1 MLLVYGGG
9 SIKRNGAYDDV
20 TAALREAGNE
30 VVELSGVTPN
40 PRLDKVLEGVTLVR
54 EHGVNLN
61 LILAVAGGSVID
73 CAKFISLGSGLGE
86 DEDLWDGYVETGKP
100 APENLVPLG
109 VVLTIAAT
117 GSEMGDVAV
126 LTNWARNRKL
136 GYTFFPLTPKSS
148 VLDPTYLLTLPA
160 EQTTYGFVD
169 MFCHTCEQYFSLPS
183 DDNLSDEMAEA
194 IQRHILRSWR
204 ACRRHPRSYEARS
217 NAMGDSTFALN
228 RVISRGKEED
238 WVTHGIE
245 HALSAYFDISHG
257 AGLAVVHPHWM
268 KYVYTSR
275 PEATARF
282 ARWAVNVWGVDSTGK
297 SEREVAEEGIER
309 YADFSASGRCPA
321 HPVRGRHSSRSGH
334 AGQARRPCRRR
345 RRLLPPHHPR
355 RCARHPRL
363 VRDTGRVLR
372 MYQGVS
378 RDGGAEDLIS
388 TPAVYTSMT
397 THFALHLY
405 IDTQP
410 PRCTGMAS
418 RTWMCDER
426 RHLRFGGEASLP
438 RHRSRCR
445 SHDSAYANVERPY
458 YPALGRV
465 RKSLKRWI
473 ALPYH
478 SAAESD
484 LA

>member
-1 MLLVYGGG
+1 MRNFIFHNPVKIYFGEGQAVHVTEEAKSRPGAVLLVYGGG

-30 VVELSGVTPN
+30 VIELSGVTPN
-40 PRLDKVLEGVTLVR
+40 PRLDKVFEGVNLVR
-54 EHGVNLN
+54 EHGVNL
-61 LILAVAGGSVID
+61 ILAVGGGSVID
-73 CAKFISLGSGLGE
+73 SAKFISLGSGLGE
-86 DEDLWDGYVETGKP
+86 DEDLWYDYVETGKP

-109 VVLTIAAT
+109 VVLTTAVT
-117 GSEMGDVAV
+117 GSEMGGVAV

-136 GYTFFPLTPKSS
+136 GYTSFPLTPKFS

-217 NAMGDSTFALN
+217 NAMWDSTFALN

-297 SEREVAEEGIER
+297 SEREVAEEGIEHYVDFLR
-309 YADFSASGRCPA
+309 LVGAPLTLSEVGIPADPA
-321 HPVRGRHSSRSGH
+321 TLDKLADH
-334 AGQARRPCRRR
+334 AGDVGGSYRRITRDDARAILALC
-345 RRLLPPHHPR
+345 
-355 RCARHPRL
+355 
-363 VRDTGRVLR
+363 V
-372 MYQGVS
+372 
-378 RDGGAEDLIS
+378 
-388 TPAVYTSMT
+388 TPVV
-397 THFALHLY
+397 F
-405 IDTQP
+405 
-410 PRCTGMAS
+410 
-418 RTWMCDER
+418 
-426 RHLRFGGEASLP
+426 
-438 RHRSRCR
+438 
-445 SHDSAYANVERPY
+445 
-458 YPALGRV
+458 
-465 RKSLKRWI
+465 
-473 ALPYH
+473 
-478 SAAESD
+478 
-484 LA
+484 

>member
-54 EHGVNLN
+54 EHGVN

-136 GYTFFPLTPKSS
+136 GYTSFPLTPKFS

-183 DDNLSDEMAEA
+183 DDNLSDEMVEA

-217 NAMGDSTFALN
+217 NAMWDSTLALN

-245 HALSAYFDISHG
+245 HALSAYFDIPHG

-297 SEREVAEEGIER
+297 SEREVAEDLGALIGNDPGHHREN
-309 YADFSASGRCPA
+309 AD
-321 HPVRGRHSSRSGH
+321 
-334 AGQARRPCRRR
+334 
-345 RRLLPPHHPR
+345 
-355 RCARHPRL
+355 
-363 VRDTGRVLR
+363 
-372 MYQGVS
+372 
-378 RDGGAEDLIS
+378 GAEGNDEGHHAVNDAIEGTDKVLCELAFFTGSKDEFVDMFRIVKGGMDELSADLQAKAVGVRTFPTGFEALVKTEDIGS
-388 TPAVYTSMT
+388 FTALDIEPATIDEIVVFTSKK
-397 THFALHLY
+397 
-405 IDTQP
+405 
-410 PRCTGMAS
+410 
-418 RTWMCDER
+418 
-426 RHLRFGGEASLP
+426 GE
-438 RHRSRCR
+438 
-445 SHDSAYANVERPY
+445 DYE
-458 YPALGRV
+458 
-465 RKSLKRWI
+465 
-473 ALPYH
+473 
-478 SAAESD
+478 
-484 LA
+484 

>member
-40 PRLDKVLEGVTLVR
+40 PRLDKVLEGVNLVR
-54 EHGVNLN
+54 EHGVN

-73 CAKFISLGSGLGE
+73 CAKFISLGSGLG
-86 DEDLWDGYVETGKP
+86 EDLWDGYVETGKP

-136 GYTFFPLTPKSS
+136 GYTSFPLTPKFS

-160 EQTTYGFVD
+160 EQITYGFVD

-217 NAMGDSTFALN
+217 NAMWDSTFALN

-238 WVTHGIE
+238 WGTHGIE

-282 ARWAVNVWGVDSTGK
+282 ARWAVAFGAWTRPANP
-297 SEREVAEEGIER
+297 
-309 YADFSASGRCPA
+309 SARW
-321 HPVRGRHSSRSGH
+321 
-334 AGQARRPCRRR
+334 
-345 RRLLPPHHPR
+345 PR
-355 RCARHPRL
+355 RASSATPTFCVWSVPRSL
-363 VRDTGRVLR
+363 CPRSAFQPIRPRWTSSPT
-372 MYQGVS
+372 M
-378 RDGGAEDLIS
+378 
-388 TPAVYTSMT
+388 PAT
-397 THFALHLY
+397 
-405 IDTQP
+405 
-410 PRCTGMAS
+410 
-418 RTWMCDER
+418 
-426 RHLRFGGEASLP
+426 
-438 RHRSRCR
+438 
-445 SHDSAYANVERPY
+445 
-458 YPALGRV
+458 
-465 RKSLKRWI
+465 
-473 ALPYH
+473 
-478 SAAESD
+478 SAAPTAASP
-484 LA
+484 ATMRAPSSPRA